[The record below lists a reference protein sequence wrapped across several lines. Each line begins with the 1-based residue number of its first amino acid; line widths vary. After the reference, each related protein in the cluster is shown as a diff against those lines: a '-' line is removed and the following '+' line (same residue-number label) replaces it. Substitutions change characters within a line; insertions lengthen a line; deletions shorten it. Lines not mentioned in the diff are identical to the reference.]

1 MVSFDLSFNRSS
13 DLSEKDQIF
22 IMTNGNDFDFVN
34 VSEIGNMSD
43 ETLRSPR
50 GRKSSQE
57 RERQRYWMVRGY

>member
-22 IMTNGNDFDFVN
+22 IMTNGNDFDYID
-34 VSEIGNMSD
+34 VSEIENMSD
-43 ETLRSPR
+43 ETLRRPR

-57 RERQRYWMVRGY
+57 RERQRY